1 VKWKRYEQ
9 DVGRTGYLMLRVL
22 RGETLENLLQR
33 DRLAEYLPERRLAA
47 ALVKNLI
54 EELRRLSPEKRRRT
68 LQAYAASPAIDI
80 VTLAFDIEPDA
91 QLSALEGLDDAR
103 LKWLHCKA
111 RCEMG
116 VITRRGSAR

>member
-1 VKWKRYEQ
+1 MKGRYERGWASYF
-9 DVGRTGYLMLRVL
+9 VLRVL

-33 DRLAEYLPERRLAA
+33 DRLAEYSPERRLAA